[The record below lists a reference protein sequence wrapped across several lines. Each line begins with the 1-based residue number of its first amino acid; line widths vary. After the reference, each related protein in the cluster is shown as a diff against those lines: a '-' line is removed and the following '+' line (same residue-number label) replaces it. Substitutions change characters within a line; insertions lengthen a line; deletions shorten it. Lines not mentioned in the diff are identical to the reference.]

1 MKTNILLLV
10 IFALCITSCDKKE
23 KDVEEEMNYAIL
35 SGTLQNLGDEKVQ
48 LYGNLDVSGTL
59 DIASDGT
66 FTDTIQLSQDG
77 YFKLRAGYMDISF
90 FVSKG
95 DHITFSADVA
105 SPDTL
110 PIFSGKSAPIQEY
123 IAAKEKKQQ
132 ELTGDFELFFGQEP
146 ETFISAITT
155 FAENQHKNLE
165 VSTLPESFKRIEKR
179 AIELG
184 QIDLK
189 SNYSGYQKYLADG
202 EDVVP
207 EEYLTDFIALDKDNE
222 EEAKQH
228 KVYRDLVMSNIMN
241 TIEAKKDSITP
252 YLEQIV
258 DQLEALKS
266 PTIKDYGVGD
276 MLFLFSPSEGD
287 VHAMKDRL
295 LALSSK
301 EKTKE
306 RIITRYDKIKTLT
319 KGQPSPAFNY
329 ENFKGGETALN
340 DLKGTYVYIDVWA
353 TWCGPCIGEIPYLK
367 ELEHKYEG
375 KNIEFVSISVDTK
388 DDYQKWRK
396 MVTKKELGGTQLMA
410 DNAFSSTFID
420 AYAINAIPRFIIIDP
435 EGNIV
440 NADATRPSNFAI
452 ESKLDALLK

>member
-1 MKTNILLLV
+1 MKTNILLLAA
-10 IFALCITSCDKKE
+10 FALCITSCDKKE
-23 KDVEEEMNYAIL
+23 KDVEEEINYAIL
-35 SGTLQNLGDEKVQ
+35 SGTLQNLGDEKAQ
-48 LYGNLDVSGTL
+48 LYDNLDISGTL

-90 FVSKG
+90 FLSKG
-95 DHITFSADVA
+95 DHMTFSADVA
-105 SPDTL
+105 SPDT
-110 PIFSGKSAPIQEY
+110 PAIFSGKSAAIQEY
-123 IAAKEKKQQ
+123 IATKEKEQQ

-146 ETFISAITT
+146 ETFTSAITA
-155 FAENQHKNLE
+155 FAESQYKRLE
-165 VSTLPESFKRIEKR
+165 VSTLPESFKKIEKR

-184 QIDLK
+184 QMDLK

-207 EEYLTDFIALDKDNE
+207 EEYLADFIALDKDNE
-222 EEAKQH
+222 EEAKQY

-241 TIEAKKDSITP
+241 TIEEKKDSVTP

-258 DQLEALKS
+258 DQLETLKS

-276 MLFLFSPSEGD
+276 MLFLFSPSGD
-287 VHAMKDRL
+287 VQTMKDRL

-306 RIITRYDKIKTLT
+306 SIITRYDKIKNLI
-319 KGQPSPAFNY
+319 KGQPSPTFSY

-375 KNIEFVSISVDTK
+375 ENIEFVSISVDTK

-410 DNAFSSTFID
+410 NNAFSSTFID
-420 AYAINAIPRFIIIDP
+420 EYAINAIPRFIIIDP

>member
-1 MKTNILLLV
+1 MKTNILLV
-10 IFALCITSCDKKE
+10 AAFALCIASCDKKE
-23 KDVEEEMNYAIL
+23 KDVEEEINYAIL

-48 LYGNLDVSGTL
+48 LYDNLDVSGTL

-90 FVSKG
+90 FLSKG
-95 DHITFSADVA
+95 DHTTFSADVA
-105 SPDTL
+105 SPDT
-110 PIFSGKSAPIQEY
+110 PAIFSGKSAGIQEY
-123 IAAKEKKQQ
+123 IATKEKEQQ
-132 ELTGDFELFFGQEP
+132 ELTADFELFFGQEP
-146 ETFISAITT
+146 ETFISAITA
-155 FAENQHKNLE
+155 FAESQNKKLE
-165 VSTLPESFKRIEKR
+165 VSTLPESFKKIEKR

-184 QIDLK
+184 QMDLK

-202 EDVVP
+202 EDVIP
-207 EEYLTDFIALDKDNE
+207 EEYLADFIALDKDNE
-222 EEAKQH
+222 EEAKQY

-241 TIEAKKDSITP
+241 TIEEKKDSVTP

-258 DQLEALKS
+258 DQLETLKS
-266 PTIKDYGVGD
+266 PTIKDYGVSD
-276 MLFLFSPSEGD
+276 MLFLYSPSGD
-287 VHAMKDRL
+287 VKAMKDRL

-306 RIITRYDKIKTLT
+306 SIITRYDKIKNLI

-375 KNIEFVSISVDTK
+375 ENIEFVSISVDTK

-420 AYAINAIPRFIIIDP
+420 EYAINAIPRFIIIDP